1 MLHEFKAKIEE
12 KIGAELQWNRGDD
25 IKFSKAFITLEN
37 VSIENETNWLQMPK
51 FLADWTKEFFD
62 VIVPYVKEVYRSI
75 PLDSLYF
82 NIIHHWFN

>member
-12 KIGAELQWNRGDD
+12 ELGAELQWNRGDD

-51 FLADWTKEFFD
+51 FHAEWTKEFFD
-62 VIVPYVKEVYRSI
+62 VIVPYVKEVEE
-75 PLDSLYF
+75 
-82 NIIHHWFN
+82 